1 MWCATCINFE
11 LSSSIGCSLTAVCRA
26 FTALLGSS
34 GSSRYFAVRSDDY
47 EHFLTVC
54 FTRSDRVM
62 VLDKGRV
69 KEYGRPLD
77 LIENEGSAFHGLC
90 MAQGQD
96 EFDKLLAMARA

>member
-1 MWCATCINFE
+1 
-11 LSSSIGCSLTAVCRA
+11 
-26 FTALLGSS
+26 
-34 GSSRYFAVRSDDY
+34 
-47 EHFLTVC
+47 
-54 FTRSDRVM
+54 M